1 MPKNI
6 SADFPLE
13 SDVRRICLIKPSALG
28 DVVQTLPLLGALK
41 ERFPKAEISWVIN
54 SELAELLA
62 GHPHLHEIIRF
73 ERRGGFAG
81 WRRLLCE
88 LKRKQFDLVFDL
100 QGLLR
105 TGLMTWA
112 TRAPLRIGLETAREG
127 SHLACHA
134 LLPDTGKRVPAHL
147 RYWRVAESLGMGN
160 LRRETILPIRDE
172 DHSSVWE
179 QLSQLPIRRGS
190 TGGNKSRL
198 QITDSV
204 KSTTSEPRLSWRR
217 GPLLAV
223 HPGARWRTKRWPVG
237 QFAAVAAK
245 AARHYGFSTVVL
257 GSEKER
263 PLAIQFEQLLNR
275 FVPTA
280 PVLNMA
286 GCTTLKQ
293 LAAVL
298 NAADVLLSND
308 SGPLHLAAG
317 LGTPVVGIFTCT
329 SPIRSG
335 PPGDQHEWVITNLSC
350 AASYKKR
357 CPYRG
362 KKHMACF
369 EEITT
374 GRVWEAFLRLVAKQ
388 NQDKQAA

>member
-1 MPKNI
+1 M
-6 SADFPLE
+6 
-13 SDVRRICLIKPSALG
+13 
-28 DVVQTLPLLGALK
+28 QTLPLLGAFK

-54 SELAELLA
+54 SELAELLE
-62 GHPHLHEIIRF
+62 GHPHLHDVIRF
-73 ERRGGFAG
+73 ERRGGFAH
-81 WRRLLCE
+81 WRRLLSE

-105 TGLMTWA
+105 TGVMTWA
-112 TRAPLRIGLETAREG
+112 TCSPLRIGLETAREG
-127 SHLACHA
+127 SQLACHS
-134 LLPDTGKRVPAHL
+134 LLPDTGKRVPAYL

-160 LRRETILPIRDE
+160 LRRETIIPIRDE
-172 DHSSVWE
+172 DHRTVRE
-179 QLSQLPIRRGS
+179 QLSQLPIQRERP
-190 TGGNKSRL
+190 GGNESRL
-198 QITDSV
+198 KITDSLR
-204 KSTTSEPRLSWRR
+204 STPSDPSLSVRR

-223 HPGARWRTKRWPVG
+223 HPGGLWRTKRWPVS

-257 GSEKER
+257 GSAKEI
-263 PLAIQFEQLLNR
+263 PLAMQFEQLLNR

-280 PVLNMA
+280 PVLNLA

-298 NAADVLLSND
+298 NSADVLLSND
-308 SGPLHLAAG
+308 SGPMHLAAG
-317 LGTPVVGIFTCT
+317 LGTPVVGVFTCT

-335 PPGDQHEWVITNLSC
+335 PSGDQHEWVITNLSC
-350 AASYKKR
+350 AARYKKR

-362 KKHMACF
+362 KKHLACF

-374 GRVWEAFLRLVAKQ
+374 ERVWQAFIRLVSKQ
-388 NQDKQAA
+388 IQNKQAA

>member
-1 MPKNI
+1 VPNNI
-6 SADFPLE
+6 AADFPLQA
-13 SDVRRICLIKPSALG
+13 DVRRICLIKPSALG
-28 DVVQTLPLLGALK
+28 DVVQALPLLGVLK
-41 ERFPKAEISWVIN
+41 KRFPKAKISWVIN
-54 SELAELLA
+54 SELAELLV

-73 ERRGGFAG
+73 ERRGGIAN
-81 WRRLLCE
+81 WRRLLSE

-105 TGLMTWA
+105 TGVMTWA

-127 SHLACHA
+127 SHRACHS

-160 LRRETILPIRDE
+160 LRRETIVPIRDE

-179 QLSQLPIRRGS
+179 QLSQLPIRRDS
-190 TGGNKSRL
+190 TGGNEIRL
-198 QITDSV
+198 QTTDS
-204 KSTTSEPRLSWRR
+204 ELNRSWRQ

-223 HPGARWRTKRWPVG
+223 HPGGRWRTKRWPVG

-257 GSEKER
+257 GSAKEI
-263 PLAIQFEQLLNR
+263 PLAMQFEQLLNR

-280 PVLNMA
+280 PVLNLA
-286 GCTTLKQ
+286 GSTTLKQ

-298 NAADVLLSND
+298 NSADVLLSND
-308 SGPLHLAAG
+308 SGPMHLAAG

-374 GRVWEAFLRLVAKQ
+374 GRVWEAFNRLLTKQ